1 MKILL
6 TNDDGYS
13 ARGITLLFNTLTQ
26 LGFDTTLVAPETEK
40 SGASHSIT
48 LHRDLV
54 AKKIDDKIY
63 SVSGTPADCVIY
75 AIHEIAND
83 FDLVVSGINAGQN
96 MGEDIFYSGT
106 VAAATEACFLGYPAL
121 AFSMCAY
128 QEQIYE
134 TGVEIV
140 VKVISMK
147 LHEQLKKNELLNIN
161 IPNVKIDEIKGFKI
175 TKIGERRYKNFIHYV
190 EKSDDKVVYR
200 VGGDIPEYVQD
211 EQSDYCAISNN
222 YVSIT
227 HLLRKSDSHFDLEKL
242 DKINNYEI

>member
-13 ARGITLLFNTLTQ
+13 ARGITLLFDTLTK
-26 LGFDTTLVAPETEK
+26 LGFDTYLVAPETEK

-48 LHRDLV
+48 LHRDLI
-54 AKKIDDKIY
+54 AKKICRKVY

-75 AIHEIAND
+75 AINQVADD

-106 VAAATEACFLGYPAL
+106 VAAATEACFLGFPAL

-128 QEQIYE
+128 KDQLYE

-140 VKVISMK
+140 VKIISLK

-161 IPNVKIDEIKGFKI
+161 IPNVAYDEIKGFKV
-175 TKIGERRYKNFIHYV
+175 TKIGERRYKNFIHFV
-190 EKSDDKVVYR
+190 EKTEDQCIYR
-200 VGGDIPEYVQD
+200 VGGDIPECVHD
-211 EQSDYCAISNN
+211 EQSDYYAIANN
-222 YVSIT
+222 LVSIT
-227 HLLRKSDSHFDLEKL
+227 HLLRKSDCHFNLEKL
-242 DKINNYEI
+242 DRINSYEI

>member
-13 ARGITLLFNTLTQ
+13 AKGITLLFDKLTE
-26 LGFDTTLVAPETEK
+26 LGFDTYLVAPETEK

-48 LHRDLV
+48 LHRDLI
-54 AKKIDDKIY
+54 AKKVKDKVY

-75 AIHEIAND
+75 AINQVADD

-106 VAAATEACFLGYPAL
+106 VAAATEACFLGYKAL

-128 QEQIYE
+128 EDQIYE
-134 TGVEIV
+134 TGVDIV
-140 VKVISMK
+140 VKIISLR

-161 IPNVKIDEIKGFKI
+161 IPNVTYDKIKGFKV
-175 TKIGERRYKNFIHYV
+175 TKIGERRYKNFIHFI
-190 EKSDDKVVYR
+190 EQTEDQTIYR
-200 VGGDIPEYVQD
+200 VGGDMPDYVQD
-211 EQSDYCAISNN
+211 EQSDFYAISHNF
-222 YVSIT
+222 VSIT
-227 HLLRKSDSHFDLEKL
+227 HLLRKSDSHFNLEKL
-242 DKINNYEI
+242 ERMNGYEI

>member
-13 ARGITLLFNTLTQ
+13 AKGITLLFDTLTE
-26 LGFDTTLVAPETEK
+26 LGYDTYMVAPETEK

-48 LHRDLV
+48 LHHDLV
-54 AKKIDDKIY
+54 AKKVADKII

-75 AIHEIAND
+75 ATHEVATD

-128 QEQIYE
+128 EDQNYE
-134 TGVEIV
+134 AGVEVV
-140 VKVISMK
+140 VKIISLK

-161 IPNVKIDEIKGFKI
+161 IPNIPYEKIRGFQV
-175 TKIGERRYKNFIHYV
+175 TKIGERRYKNFIRLL
-190 EKSDDKVVYR
+190 ERDENKTVYR

-211 EQSDYCAISNN
+211 NQSDYYAISNN
-222 YVSIT
+222 FVSIT
-227 HLLRKSDSHFDLEKL
+227 HLLRKSDAHFDLNVLQKV
-242 DKINNYEI
+242 NNYEI

>member
-13 ARGITLLFNTLTQ
+13 SKGITLLFDTLKE
-26 LGFDTTLVAPETEK
+26 LGFDTYLVAPETEK

-48 LHRDLV
+48 LHKDLI
-54 AKKIDDKIY
+54 ASKIKDKVY

-75 AIHEIAND
+75 AINQVADD

-128 QEQIYE
+128 KDQLYE
-134 TGVEIV
+134 TGVEVV
-140 VKVISMK
+140 VKVISLK
-147 LHEQLKKNELLNIN
+147 LHEELKKNELLNIN
-161 IPNVKIDEIKGFKI
+161 VPNIPYDDIKGFKV
-175 TKIGERRYKNFIHYV
+175 TKIGERRYKNFIHFV
-190 EKSDDKVVYR
+190 EQSEDRSVYR
-200 VGGDIPEYVQD
+200 VGGDVPECVHD
-211 EQSDYCAISNN
+211 VQSDYHAIANN

-227 HLLRKSDSHFDLEKL
+227 HLLRKSDCHFNLKEL
-242 DKINNYEI
+242 DRINSYEI

>member
-1 MKILL
+1 LKILL

-13 ARGITLLFNTLTQ
+13 AKGIRLLFNTLTE
-26 LGFDTTLVAPETEK
+26 LGFDTYLVAPETEK

-48 LHRDLV
+48 LFKDLI
-54 AKKIDDKIY
+54 AKKVDDKIY

-75 AIHEIAND
+75 AIHQVADD

-128 QEQIYE
+128 EDQIYE

-140 VKVISMK
+140 VRIISLG
-147 LHEQLKKNELLNIN
+147 LHKQLKKNELLNIN
-161 IPNVKIDEIKGFKI
+161 IPNVPHDEIKGFKV
-175 TKIGERRYKNFIHYV
+175 TKIGERRYKNFIHIKDQT
-190 EKSDDKVVYR
+190 ENRSVYR
-200 VGGDIPEYVQD
+200 VGGDIPEYVD
-211 EQSDYCAISNN
+211 DDQSDFHAISHN

-227 HLLRKSDSHFDLEKL
+227 HLLRKSDSHFNLKKL
-242 DKINNYEI
+242 DKINGYEI

>member
-13 ARGITLLFNTLTQ
+13 ARGITLLFDTLTE
-26 LGFDTTLVAPETEK
+26 LGFDTYLVAPETEK

-54 AKKIDDKIY
+54 AKKVKDKVY
-63 SVSGTPADCVIY
+63 SISGTPADCVIY
-75 AIHEIAND
+75 AIHEVADD

-128 QEQIYE
+128 KDQMYE

-140 VKVISMK
+140 VKIISLK

-161 IPNVKIDEIKGFKI
+161 VPNIPYEEIKGFRV
-175 TKIGERRYKNFIHYV
+175 TKIGERRYKNFIHFS
-190 EKSDDKVVYR
+190 EKSEDLSVYR
-200 VGGDIPEYVQD
+200 VGGDIPECVHD
-211 EQSDYCAISNN
+211 EESDYFAIANN

-227 HLLRKSDSHFDLEKL
+227 HLLRKADCHFNL
-242 DKINNYEI
+242 DKLERMNKYEI

>member
-13 ARGITLLFNTLTQ
+13 ARGITLLFKTLTE
-26 LGFDTTLVAPETEK
+26 LGFDTHLVAPETEK

-48 LHRDLV
+48 LHKDLV
-54 AKKIDDKIY
+54 AKKIDDKVY
-63 SVSGTPADCVIY
+63 CVSGTPADCVIY
-75 AIHEIAND
+75 AIHEIADD

-128 QEQIYE
+128 QDQIYE

-147 LHEQLKKNELLNIN
+147 LHEHLTKNELLNIN
-161 IPNVKIDEIKGFKI
+161 IPNVKIEDIQGFKI
-175 TKIGERRYKNFIHYV
+175 TKIGERRYKNFIHYIEKNK
-190 EKSDDKVVYR
+190 EKSVYR

-211 EQSDYCAISNN
+211 EQSDYYAISHN

-227 HLLRKSDSHFDLEKL
+227 HLLRKSDSHFNLEKL
-242 DKINNYEI
+242 DKVNNYEI

>member
-13 ARGITLLFNTLTQ
+13 AKGIRLLFDTLTE
-26 LGFDTTLVAPETEK
+26 LGFDTYLVAPETER

-48 LHRDLV
+48 LFRDLI
-54 AKKIDDKIY
+54 AKKVSDKVY

-75 AIHEIAND
+75 AIHQVADD

-128 QEQIYE
+128 ENQIYE

-140 VKVISMK
+140 VKIISLK

-161 IPNVKIDEIKGFKI
+161 IPNIPHSEIKGFKV
-175 TKIGERRYKNFIHYV
+175 TKIGERRYKNFIHIL
-190 EKSDDKVVYR
+190 EKTEDRSVYR
-200 VGGDIPEYVQD
+200 VGGDIPEYVHD
-211 EQSDYCAISNN
+211 EQSDYHAIENN

-227 HLLRKSDSHFDLEKL
+227 HLLRKTDSHFNLEKL
-242 DKINNYEI
+242 EKINGYEI